1 MNDLGKCISKEFFLI
16 KPIKIFSAAYSGDFI
31 MGMGNLFLS
40 VSGVLINPGLI
51 KDTFIF
57 FLLKSKYRLSAKL
70 VRAALDAQ
78 YPEAAGKPLYPATEE
93 TIAM

>member
-1 MNDLGKCISKEFFLI
+1 
-16 KPIKIFSAAYSGDFI
+16 
-31 MGMGNLFLS
+31 MGNLFLS

-78 YPEAAGKPLYPATEE
+78 FLSLIEFNSILKEF
-93 TIAM
+93 